1 MEALPS
7 RRHTQEE
14 ITEQR
19 IRAANEKL
27 KREYSLPKGK
37 RKKPRKGKDRAIST
51 RSTAAD
57 ERQEPADS
65 DGSDQDDVGF
75 WDP

>member
-1 MEALPS
+1 MKHSLVDG
-7 RRHTQEE
+7 TQEE
-14 ITEQR
+14 MTEQR

-27 KREYSLPKGK
+27 KREHGVPQGK
-37 RKKPRKGKDRAIST
+37 RKKPRKGKERAIST

-57 ERQEPADS
+57 ERQETADS
-65 DGSDQDDVGF
+65 DGVDQDEAGF